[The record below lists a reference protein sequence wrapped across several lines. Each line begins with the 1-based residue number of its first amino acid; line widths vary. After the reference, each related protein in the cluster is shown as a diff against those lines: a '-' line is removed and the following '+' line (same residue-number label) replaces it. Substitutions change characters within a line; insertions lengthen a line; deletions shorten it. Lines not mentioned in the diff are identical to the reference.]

1 MVITA
6 LFAALCAV
14 ATMIIRISIPA
25 TGGYV
30 NLGDCI
36 VIVAGIS
43 LGPIWGGLAAGIGSA
58 LADGFASY
66 MQFVPGTFV
75 VKAIMAIAAYYIFTA
90 LKKATGSSLISII
103 ISGAAA
109 EFIMVTGY
117 FIYEGLFLGLGASA
131 AAGIPGN
138 VSQGIAGI
146 IFGTVVTMVIEK
158 NSFLSRLIKGES
170 V

>member
-58 LADGFASY
+58 LADAFASY

-131 AAGIPGN
+131 ASGIPGN
-138 VSQGIAGI
+138 IAQGIAGI

-158 NSFLSRLIKGES
+158 NSFLSRLIKGEA